1 MKKSLS
7 LLTLLLLLSSCTKP
21 VADTALTA
29 CLKEKKVVMF
39 GASWCPSCMN
49 QKKLFWKSAKA
60 IPYFECSKDGKQVQE
75 CNDRGIMSYPT
86 WQFPDGEVQKVPE
99 KILWELFD
107 FELKR
112 AEASLEQLQKSEVT
126 LTDKDKEAIKKYASS
141 LAALKSSDK
150 SPYQKLVTLTF
161 LSPEEVGSEV
171 LLVEKPVYISGR
183 MQGIRPLTDIA
194 LFSGCQEVYDANA
207 QST

>member
-1 MKKSLS
+1 M
-7 LLTLLLLLSSCTKP
+7 
-21 VADTALTA
+21 
-29 CLKEKKVVMF
+29 
-39 GASWCPSCMN
+39 
-49 QKKLFWKSAKA
+49 
-60 IPYFECSKDGKQVQE
+60 
-75 CNDRGIMSYPT
+75 
-86 WQFPDGEVQKVPE
+86 
-99 KILWELFD
+99 FD